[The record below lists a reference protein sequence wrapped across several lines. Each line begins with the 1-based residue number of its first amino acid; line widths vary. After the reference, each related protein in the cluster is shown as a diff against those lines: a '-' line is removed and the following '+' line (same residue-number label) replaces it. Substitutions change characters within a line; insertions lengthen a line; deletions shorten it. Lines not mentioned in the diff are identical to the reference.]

1 MRRLSMAALV
11 VLGLSVLGVSL
22 AGCGGSS
29 GSSASAS
36 PGATATSASASPG
49 ATATA
54 GPSRPPATGPLVQF
68 GRQGGFAG
76 VDDRIVV
83 QPDGAYQITRKGGGT
98 RTGTL
103 PAAELTHLRSVLEAA
118 HFRDIPAV
126 NPAPS
131 EMRDGFTYHVVYAGH
146 EVLAADGALPDAL
159 RDVVGELNTL
169 MERHSGP

>member
-29 GSSASAS
+29 GS
-36 PGATATSASASPG
+36 SASASPG

-103 PAAELTHLRSVLEAA
+103 PAAELTHLRSVLEGA

-131 EMRDGFTYHVVYAGH
+131 ELRDGFTYHVVYAGH
-146 EVLAADGALPDAL
+146 DVQAADGALPDAL

-169 MERHSGP
+169 LERHSGP

>member
-36 PGATATSASASPG
+36 PGATATASPG
-49 ATATA
+49 TTATA
-54 GPSRPPATGPLVQF
+54 GPSQPPATGPLVQF

-131 EMRDGFTYHVVYAGH
+131 ELRDGFTYHVVYAGH
-146 EVLAADGALPDAL
+146 DVQAADGALPDAL

-169 MERHSGP
+169 LERHSGP

>member
-1 MRRLSMAALV
+1 MAALV